1 MESQRTT
8 YIEHDNSDLGEV
20 QISNDVLAVISA
32 MAAMEVDGVVAM
44 AGNITAEL
52 VSKLGMKK
60 LSKGVRVDVVDNTV
74 MVDLS
79 IILRIN
85 ENIVTISKKVQDKV
99 KTTVENMTGMEVA
112 NVLSLIHISEPTR
125 LGMISYAVFCLKK

>member
-52 VSKLGMKK
+52 VSKP
-60 LSKGVRVDVVDNTV
+60 NEE
-74 MVDLS
+74 
-79 IILRIN
+79 II
-85 ENIVTISKKVQDKV
+85 
-99 KTTVENMTGMEVA
+99 
-112 NVLSLIHISEPTR
+112 
-125 LGMISYAVFCLKK
+125 

>member
-99 KTTVENMTGMEVA
+99 KTTVENLTGMEVA
-112 NVLSLIHISEPTR
+112 IVNVNIASVATN
-125 LGMISYAVFCLKK
+125 

>member
-20 QISNDVLAVISA
+20 QISNDVFAVISA

-112 NVLSLIHISEPTR
+112 NVNVNIASVATN
-125 LGMISYAVFCLKK
+125 

>member
-44 AGNITAEL
+44 AGKHHSRACFKNLE
-52 VSKLGMKK
+52 
-60 LSKGVRVDVVDNTV
+60 
-74 MVDLS
+74 
-79 IILRIN
+79 
-85 ENIVTISKKVQDKV
+85 
-99 KTTVENMTGMEVA
+99 
-112 NVLSLIHISEPTR
+112 
-125 LGMISYAVFCLKK
+125 

>member
-85 ENIVTISKKVQDKV
+85 ENIVTISKKV

-112 NVLSLIHISEPTR
+112 NVNVNIASVATN
-125 LGMISYAVFCLKK
+125 

>member
-44 AGNITAEL
+44 TGNITAEL

-112 NVLSLIHISEPTR
+112 NVNVNIASVATN
-125 LGMISYAVFCLKK
+125 

>member
-44 AGNITAEL
+44 AGNITAEP

-112 NVLSLIHISEPTR
+112 NVNVNIASVATN
-125 LGMISYAVFCLKK
+125 

>member
-8 YIEHDNSDLGEV
+8 YIEYDNSDLGEV

-99 KTTVENMTGMEVA
+99 KKTVENMTGMEVA
-112 NVLSLIHISEPTR
+112 NVNVNIASVATN
-125 LGMISYAVFCLKK
+125 

>member
-60 LSKGVRVDVVDNTV
+60 LSKGVRVDVVEY
-74 MVDLS
+74 S
-79 IILRIN
+79 Y
-85 ENIVTISKKVQDKV
+85 NIKEGSGQ
-99 KTTVENMTGMEVA
+99 G
-112 NVLSLIHISEPTR
+112 
-125 LGMISYAVFCLKK
+125 

>member
-20 QISNDVLAVISA
+20 QISNYVLAVISA

-112 NVLSLIHISEPTR
+112 NVNVNIASVATN
-125 LGMISYAVFCLKK
+125 

>member
-99 KTTVENMTGMEVA
+99 KTTVENKTGMEVA
-112 NVLSLIHISEPTR
+112 NVNVSIASVATN
-125 LGMISYAVFCLKK
+125 

>member
-8 YIEHDNSDLGEV
+8 YIKHDNSDLGEV

-85 ENIVTISKKVQDKV
+85 ENIVTISKKIRDKV

-112 NVLSLIHISEPTR
+112 NVNVNIASVATN
-125 LGMISYAVFCLKK
+125 

>member
-52 VSKLGMKK
+52 VSKLGSKK

-112 NVLSLIHISEPTR
+112 NVNVNIASVATN
-125 LGMISYAVFCLKK
+125 